1 VLLCAKRTSDLVR
14 YISDQETSG
23 EDIRTMQVL
32 KVEGDLHGLA
42 DTQRNDRPTNPQDA
56 ALQDATVRYFELGRD
71 IIKAIREGRPDDAN
85 RLQEESEGIDAFV
98 HQST

>member
-1 VLLCAKRTSDLVR
+1 
-14 YISDQETSG
+14 
-23 EDIRTMQVL
+23 MQVL